1 MSLGFRYL
9 TELFPVY
16 LAVFSMRL
24 SFGLVVF
31 TLPLY
36 LGHHYLSI
44 GIVASSYPLLEL
56 LTIFPLGILS
66 DKYGRK
72 PIIVAGLLLSALDLP
87 LFSLTRSV
95 PLLTGIHAVQ
105 GVAAAAV
112 MASSLAAISDKAK
125 ESHRGREMGI
135 FDFSNLAGY
144 MFGFPLSGLL
154 VDLTGELRV
163 CFFTASLI
171 AAIGLLFAIKVLPSE
186 KPPSPEISVVRRIV
200 LTMRNIKISRG
211 APLLAVLWFTVM
223 MYVSFVL
230 SFGSSLW
237 KELSKGSGLGFTEF
251 GLGFGL
257 LILVLAVT
265 QPTLG
270 AVSDRIGRDKSLLIS
285 CSSITI
291 LLVVFILLLQGII
304 NLLVAI
310 PLVVVFGLG
319 ALMFSPAGLAALAD
333 ASMEEVRGSFMGFY
347 SFTMNLGNLTGPVVG
362 GLFLSYLGM
371 KEGITAMLIIG
382 VLLTGGCSL
391 FLAKKTLRRGSP

>member
-1 MSLGFRYL
+1 MHFGFSYI

-36 LGHHYLSI
+36 LGNHYLSI
-44 GIVASSYPLLEL
+44 GLVASSYPLLEL
-56 LTIFPLGILS
+56 LSIFPLGILS

-72 PIIVAGLLLSALDLP
+72 TVLVMGLLLSALDLP

-95 PLLTGIHAVQ
+95 VLLAGIHAIQ
-105 GVAAAAV
+105 GLAAAAV
-112 MASSLAAISDKAK
+112 MASSLAAISDKAEK
-125 ESHRGREMGI
+125 SHRGREMGV
-135 FDFSNLAGY
+135 FDFSNMAGY
-144 MFGFPLSGLL
+144 MLGFPLSGLL
-154 VDLTGELRV
+154 VDLTRELRI
-163 CFFTASLI
+163 CFFIASLI
-171 AAIGLLFAIKVLPSE
+171 AAIGLIFAIRVLPSE
-186 KPPSPEISVVRRIV
+186 RPPFPEINVVERII
-200 LTMRNIKISRG
+200 LTMRNIKISRE
-211 APLLAVLWFTVM
+211 APLLAILWFIVM

-237 KELSKGSGLGFTEF
+237 REISRGSGLGFTEF

-257 LILVLAVT
+257 IISILAVT

-270 AVSDRIGRDKSLLIS
+270 AISDRIGRDKSLLIS
-285 CSSITI
+285 SSSITA
-291 LLVVFILLLQGII
+291 LLVVFVLLLQGS
-304 NLLVAI
+304 LDLLMATPLVAF
-310 PLVVVFGLG
+310 FGIG

-362 GLFLSYLGM
+362 GIFLSCFGM
-371 KEGITAMLIIG
+371 REGITAMLILG

-391 FLAKKTLRRGSP
+391 SLAKKTFRGGSP